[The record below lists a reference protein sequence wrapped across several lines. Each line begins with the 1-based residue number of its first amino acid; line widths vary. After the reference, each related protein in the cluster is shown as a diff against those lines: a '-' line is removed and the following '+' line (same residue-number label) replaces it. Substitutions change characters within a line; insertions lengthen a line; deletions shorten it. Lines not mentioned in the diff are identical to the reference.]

1 MRFIGTH
8 FQTVDPKGRVALPAK
23 FKRLLRPEDQDT
35 LVLTMGRER
44 CLLLYPLSE
53 WTQLAEALDALPR
66 NQAKRDAIRSISD
79 HTTELELDSNGRMTV
94 PREFLQKAGI
104 ERDVA
109 LVGSL
114 RYVEVWPRSNY
125 EEGTSARREASS
137 EILDQL
143 F

>member
-1 MRFIGTH
+1 VRFIGTH

-23 FKRLLRPEDQDT
+23 FKRLLGPEDQGT
-35 LVLTMGRER
+35 MVLTVGREQ

-53 WTQLAEALDALPR
+53 WSQLAEALDALPR
-66 NQAKRDAIRSISD
+66 NQAKRDAIRTISD
-79 HTTELELDSNGRMTV
+79 HSTELELDAHGRLTL
-94 PREFLQKAGI
+94 PRDFLQRAGI

-114 RYVEVWPRSNY
+114 RYIEIWSRSNY
-125 EEGTSARREASS
+125 ERGSEARRAAASD
-137 EILDQL
+137 ILDQL

>member
-8 FQTVDPKGRVALPAK
+8 FQTVDPKGRIALPAK

-35 LVLTMGRER
+35 LVVTMGRER
-44 CLLLYPLSE
+44 CLLLYPLTQ
-53 WTQLAEALDALPR
+53 WTELAEALDALPR
-66 NQAKRDAIRSISD
+66 NEAKREAIRSISD
-79 HTTELELDSNGRMTV
+79 HTTELELDSNGRMTL

-109 LVGSL
+109 IVGSL
-114 RYVEVWPRSNY
+114 RYVELWPRATY
-125 EEGTSARREASS
+125 EEGMQARREASS
-137 EILDQL
+137 PILDTI